1 MIKIEQVNG
10 ADNAISFDVK
20 SRKQAFGFVSQSFLH
35 AIRNEKC
42 VFKLAGAD
50 NVTFLCFVAEKAEEN
65 YRKTFFSGAV
75 FHAEYDYANYY
86 TDRIS
91 FKSLISMQNHAQV
104 YRVKSSF

>member
-50 NVTFLCFVAEKAEEN
+50 NVTFLCFVAVKAEKN
-65 YRKTFFSGAV
+65 VFSGAV